1 MTAMLKLLGAVLIVL
16 AGTLAGFK
24 RAAQYA
30 ERPRNIRG
38 LIAALQRLETE
49 IQYGYTPLPEALRR
63 IGTQSKEPLKAFFL
77 TAAEEMCPPHN
88 LSAEEAV
95 RGSMEAHWNTA
106 SFKAGEKEI
115 VRQLSCTLGTSDR
128 PNQSTHIALALQQLK
143 QEETAARE
151 DQGKYEKVSQ
161 SLGLLLGALIV
172 ILIF

>member
-1 MTAMLKLLGAVLIVL
+1 MLKLLGAVLIIL

-30 ERPRNIRG
+30 DRPRHLRG

-49 IQYGYTPLPEALRR
+49 ILYGYTPLPEALHR
-63 IGTQSKEPLKAFFL
+63 IGQQTKEPLRAFFL
-77 TAAEEMCPPHN
+77 TAAEEMSPPHN
-88 LSAEEAV
+88 RSAEEAV
-95 RGSMEAHWNTA
+95 QRAMEAHFGSA
-106 SFKAGEKEI
+106 SLKGNEREI
-115 VRQLSCTLGTSDR
+115 MRQLSCTLGTSDR

-151 DQGKYEKVSQ
+151 DQGKYEKVSK